1 MTIVTT
7 TYRYKP
13 PPKRKG
19 RKLVRSPGRRPW
31 PRKEAAAQGHCEAG
45 RRRLKFESKVCRPW
59 QRVGEGQADDNQA
72 PPTLRASI
80 TSRPTMIASRRSC
93 WPAASWRRCWP
104 KSLGWSGRAGTAY
117 RG

>member
-45 RRRLKFESKVCRPW
+45 RRRLKFESEGREWDRQTTIKHRPPC
-59 QRVGEGQADDNQA
+59 E
-72 PPTLRASI
+72 
-80 TSRPTMIASRRSC
+80 RRSH
-93 WPAASWRRCWP
+93 PGQR
-104 KSLGWSGRAGTAY
+104 WSQVGDRAGQRRPGGGADQSRWGDLEGLGRLT
-117 RG
+117 GV